1 MKMKVENLG
10 TGIQHGACNW
20 HKFTYFAPRY
30 YRIELAN
37 FPSKNV
43 GASISSNEPYESMLI

>member
-1 MKMKVENLG
+1 MKMKEENLG
-10 TGIQHGACNW
+10 TGIQKHGACNW
-20 HKFTYFAPRY
+20 RKYTAARY

-43 GASISSNEPYESMLI
+43 GASISSNDPYESMLI